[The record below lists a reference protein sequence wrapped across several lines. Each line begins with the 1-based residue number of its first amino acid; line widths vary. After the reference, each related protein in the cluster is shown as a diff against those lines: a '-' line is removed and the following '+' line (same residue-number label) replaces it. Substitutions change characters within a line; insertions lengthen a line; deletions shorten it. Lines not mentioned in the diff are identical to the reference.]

1 MCYNIRQTLR
11 VAAMNDKNI
20 ERPSVLLSKVKDI
33 IYAYNQID
41 RHLTINLCDIV
52 RDVLLSEFWDE

>member
-11 VAAMNDKNI
+11 LAAMNDKNI